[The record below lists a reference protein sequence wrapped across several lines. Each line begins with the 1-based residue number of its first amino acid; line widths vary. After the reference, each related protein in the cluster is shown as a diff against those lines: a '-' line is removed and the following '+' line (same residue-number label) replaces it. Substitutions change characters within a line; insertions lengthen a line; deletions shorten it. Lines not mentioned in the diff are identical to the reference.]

1 MIQPVVSRF
10 ELEVPLCKTDQRE
23 ESWQRG
29 QIFLAHDTHRGSEDE
44 TELAKRNLDQDK
56 VLLQLINA
64 ACDQD
69 KLMRALD
76 LAMLIKS
83 DKALEA
89 SITLANR
96 HRKRALA
103 EKIGLYRQ
111 ERMAEQ
117 EAAEQEE
124 EYEEEEVEDDRYQGP
139 HHADRPVK
147 RARFA
152 EEQHEE
158 EHGDVEEVGSD
169 DGERDN
175 TDGNDTLETP
185 PGPAANAVR
194 RPASIFAVKNPSAQV
209 RMRMHVLV
217 CVCACAFAFACVRVC
232 LLAVL

>member
-1 MIQPVVSRF
+1 MYTFTQLILTIMCVHRYPDMIQPVVSRF
-10 ELEVPLCKTDQRE
+10 ELEVPLCKTDTRE

-29 QIFLAHDTHRGSEDE
+29 HIFLAHDAHRSIENE
-44 TELAKRNLDQDK
+44 AELSKRNLDQDK
-56 VLLQLINA
+56 VLLQLINV

-83 DKALEA
+83 EKALEA

-111 ERMAEQ
+111 EKLAE
-117 EAAEQEE
+117 EEDAEEE
-124 EYEEEEVEDDRYQGP
+124 EYEEAEEAEAERYHSSPPQRER
-139 HHADRPVK
+139 ASK

-152 EEQHEE
+152 DEQQDEEQ
-158 EHGDVEEVGSD
+158 DDTVEVGSD

-175 TDGNDTLETP
+175 TNGNDTLETP
-185 PGPAANAVR
+185 PGLPANAPR
-194 RPASIFAVKNPSAQV
+194 RPASIFAIKNPDAQV
-209 RMRMHVLV
+209 
-217 CVCACAFAFACVRVC
+217 
-232 LLAVL
+232 